1 MREILFRGKRKDNG
15 EWIYGSLLSFHGH
28 EIFDISAFNNYFPV
42 SYETIGQWTGLVD
55 KNGNQVFEGDIV
67 KTKYGRLCSVVW
79 FSSQSYTGWDLA
91 AITTGT
97 NCVHTR
103 CPDSFDIYKSDNL
116 EVVGN
121 IHDNPELLEE
131 SK

>member
-1 MREILFRGKRKDNG
+1 MREILFRGKRKDNS
-15 EWIYGSLLSFHGH
+15 EWIYGSLLSFHGY

-67 KTKYGRLCSVVW
+67 KYVPRK
-79 FSSQSYTGWDLA
+79 
-91 AITTGT
+91 
-97 NCVHTR
+97 NCEI
-103 CPDSFDIYKSDNL
+103 IY
-116 EVVGN
+116 EVIWQQEYSRFALVQWSRKKWKLYEWAEQDKVRYMCEVIGN